1 MRYPAAFV
9 AAFVM
14 VSGLISI
21 AAPPAARAAD
31 DTSQAR
37 EHFEKGK
44 AYMDLGKYGEAA
56 AEYEAAYAAKPDPAL
71 LLNLAQAYR
80 QAGNADKALRFY
92 RKYLEKVPKTPYR
105 ADIEEKI
112 AALEKQVKTGEGT
125 TAPPPANGS
134 GTEPGSGAGQPV
146 YNTAPPPPPPPPGYG
161 EPGAGNGAGPAGYP
175 GYPTTTGAATQ
186 APIGAPGASVDH
198 GKNLK
203 LAGLIVG
210 GVGVLS
216 FVAAAVYGAQ
226 AKDSAK
232 KIEDAAAIGGTFDSG
247 LQMQDS
253 KGRSAQGKEIAFLVV
268 GVAAVAGGGVLYY
281 LGTRKS
287 KEIAAAT
294 TRSHIALLPAAS
306 PTEVGA
312 ALRVTF

>member
-1 MRYPAAFV
+1 M
-9 AAFVM
+9 VM
-14 VSGLISI
+14 VLGVVSI
-21 AAPPAARAAD
+21 AAPRPAWAAD
-31 DTSQAR
+31 DTAQAR

-105 ADIEEKI
+105 DDIEEKI
-112 AALEKQVKTGEGT
+112 AALEKQAKNGEGT

-134 GTEPGSGAGQPV
+134 GTEPGVGTGQPA
-146 YNTAPPPPPPPPGYG
+146 YNPAPPPPTPPGYG
-161 EPGAGNGAGPAGYP
+161 EPGAGPAGYP
-175 GYPTTTGAATQ
+175 GYPATTGTATQ
-186 APIGAPGASVDH
+186 APIGAPVAAVDH

-216 FVAAAVYGAQ
+216 FVAAAAYGAQ
-226 AKDSAK
+226 AKDAAK
-232 KIEDAAAIGGTFDSG
+232 KIEDAAAVGGTFDGG
-247 LQMQDS
+247 LQTQDS
-253 KGRSAQGKEIAFLVV
+253 KGRSAQAKEITFLVV
-268 GVAAVAGGGVLYY
+268 GVVAVAGGGVLYY
-281 LGTRKS
+281 LGARKS
-287 KEIAAAT
+287 KEVAT
-294 TRSHIALLPAAS
+294 ATARSHIALLPAAS
-306 PTEVGA
+306 PTQVGA